1 MGAGVVPYKLCDFHF
16 DCNNFAF
23 DKVIRGGHELSPA
36 PVNIKGFKLHPFL
49 FYNACHMWARIEENA
64 QVRIG
69 IDAAPEVAVY
79 RGELFESMQEENR
92 RAATSPKTGLAG
104 LVEGIK
110 PRGRKDG

>member
-1 MGAGVVPYKLCDFHF
+1 MLILTRKSGQTIVIGGGVQV
-16 DCNNFAF
+16 
-23 DKVIRGGHELSPA
+23 KVLEIRG
-36 PVNIKGFKLHPFL
+36 K
-49 FYNACHMWARIEENA
+49 

>member
-1 MGAGVVPYKLCDFHF
+1 MLILTRKSGQTIVIGGGVQV
-16 DCNNFAF
+16 
-23 DKVIRGGHELSPA
+23 KVLEIRG
-36 PVNIKGFKLHPFL
+36 K
-49 FYNACHMWARIEENA
+49 

-92 RAATSPKTGLAG
+92 RAATSPKAGLAG

>member
-1 MGAGVVPYKLCDFHF
+1 MLILTRKSGQTIVIGGGVQV
-16 DCNNFAF
+16 
-23 DKVIRGGHELSPA
+23 KVLEIRG
-36 PVNIKGFKLHPFL
+36 K
-49 FYNACHMWARIEENA
+49 

-79 RGELFESMQEENR
+79 RGELFEAMQEENR
-92 RAATSPKTGLAG
+92 RAATSAKTGLAG